1 MQGVSLKR
9 KLTKA
14 LTPHFTKS
22 TQSKSRV
29 KGFPNINAGF
39 DFTKYWDNYYLFYR
53 SGNMGFRGMT
63 LEEQNNKTRK
73 MYEWLVA
80 NGFQNYVEYEKG
92 NDSRD
97 LIKLIHE

>member
-22 TQSKSRV
+22 TQSPSRV
-29 KGFPNINAGF
+29 KGLSNITAGF
-39 DFTKYWDNYYLFYR
+39 DFTKYWDNYYLYYR
-53 SGNMGFRGMT
+53 NGNMVFRGMP

-73 MYEWLVA
+73 MYDWLVA
-80 NGFQNYVEYEKG
+80 NGFQEYIEYEKG
-92 NDSRD
+92 NDRLD
-97 LIKLIHE
+97 MIKLIHE